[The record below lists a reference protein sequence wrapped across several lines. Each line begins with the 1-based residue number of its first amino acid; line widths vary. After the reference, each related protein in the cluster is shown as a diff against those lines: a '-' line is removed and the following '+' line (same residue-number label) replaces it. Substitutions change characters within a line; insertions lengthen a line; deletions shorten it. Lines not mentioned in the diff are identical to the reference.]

1 MEKGMLKRKLA
12 VKIGSGTWSR
22 KRK

>member
-1 MEKGMLKRKLA
+1 MLKRKLA
-12 VKIGSGTWSR
+12 GKIGRGTWSR